1 MRSIFRF
8 KICPDRKSVII
19 MRHQL
24 LDNEEKKL
32 EISVLFHTFERS
44 YIDNTAITPQDGKGA
59 VFVQMGDGNIKPH
72 LCVSFGQ

>member
-1 MRSIFRF
+1 
-8 KICPDRKSVII
+8 

-24 LDNEEKKL
+24 LNNEEKKL

-59 VFVQMGDGNIKPH
+59 VFVQMGI
-72 LCVSFGQ
+72 

>member
-1 MRSIFRF
+1 
-8 KICPDRKSVII
+8 

-44 YIDNTAITPQDGKGA
+44 YIDNTAITPRHGKGGRFCPDGRWEYKA
-59 VFVQMGDGNIKPH
+59 TLVRVIRPINWMFVR
-72 LCVSFGQ
+72 